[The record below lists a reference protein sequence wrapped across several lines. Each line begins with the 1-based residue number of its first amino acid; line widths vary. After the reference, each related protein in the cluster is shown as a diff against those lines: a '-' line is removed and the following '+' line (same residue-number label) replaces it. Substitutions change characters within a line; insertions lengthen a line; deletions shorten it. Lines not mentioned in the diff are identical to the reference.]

1 MKVLLVVQLLSSSTN
16 LKYINQQ
23 IDKIESGEIG
33 DQNEATSVLQKMIK
47 IDRNVAIAMSVDMM
61 IAGVDTVKL
70 VNTSKLKLRV
80 VFCRRAEF

>member
-1 MKVLLVVQLLSSSTN
+1 MVQLLSSSTN